1 MSNQPPTN
9 WLRQYLRPL
18 IASVAGTAII
28 AGVTVAVWSQ
38 SANQG
43 MNPSQATNPAENIV
57 ASSAIPLNITV
68 HRSPTCG
75 CCKAWVQHLEANG
88 FQTTDI
94 VTEDVAAVKQ
104 EYGIPNEL
112 TSCHTAVIDG
122 YAIEGHVPA
131 ADIKRLL
138 AEKPQVSGLA
148 VPQMPIGSP
157 GMESGNIKEPFA
169 VLSFGEDGGVKT
181 FNQYQSY

>member
-1 MSNQPPTN
+1 MSTQPSKN
-9 WLRQYLRPL
+9 WLHQYIRPIL
-18 IASVAGTAII
+18 AVVAGTAII
-28 AGVTVAVWSQ
+28 TGIAVTVWSQ
-38 SANQG
+38 STNQTV
-43 MNPSQATNPAENIV
+43 NSSQATNPIQTI
-57 ASSAIPLNITV
+57 ASSDIPLNITV

-94 VTEDVAAVKQ
+94 VTEDVATVKQ
-104 EYGIPNEL
+104 QYGVPDEL
-112 TSCHTAVIDG
+112 TSCHTAVVDG

-131 ADIKRLL
+131 SDIKRLL

-157 GMESGNIKEPFA
+157 GMESGNIKEPFS
-169 VLSFGEDGGVKT
+169 VLSFRPDGRVKT
-181 FNQYQSY
+181 FNQY